1 MANDVWGA
9 WGDNLSSRLS
19 GCLQAFLLLFSIFST
34 ANIIIIIIIM
44 DTDDDD
50 DYDDEDD
57 DDDDD
62 W

>member
-34 ANIIIIIIIM
+34 ANIIIM
-44 DTDDDD
+44 DIDDDD
-50 DYDDEDD
+50 DDNDDDD